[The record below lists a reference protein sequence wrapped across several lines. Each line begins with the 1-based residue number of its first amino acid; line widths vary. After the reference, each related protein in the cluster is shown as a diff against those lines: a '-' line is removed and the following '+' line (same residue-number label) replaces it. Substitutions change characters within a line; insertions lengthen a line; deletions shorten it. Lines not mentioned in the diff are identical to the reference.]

1 MNKKII
7 IFLFAVITIGFTG
20 NLWAN
25 HPPQKGKNKHKSKEK
40 RVTAK
45 EKENKEKTAILT
57 EKESKDKTKTVAVTK
72 TDSLK
77 NKPTSPLEEIIDTL
91 KATQNLKF
99 KFYKKDAHAS
109 YYAQKFHGK
118 RTASGVRFDNTK
130 YTAAHKKLPF
140 GTKVRVTNEA
150 NGKSVIVEITDRG
163 PFSKVREIDL
173 SKKAF
178 MELVDNKNTGA
189 VIVKLEVEDK

>member
-1 MNKKII
+1 MNTKIVTLLFSFI
-7 IFLFAVITIGFTG
+7 ILVFSAS
-20 NLWAN
+20 LWATN
-25 HPPQKGKNKHKSKEK
+25 PPQQKEKNKSK
-40 RVTAK
+40 T
-45 EKENKEKTAILT
+45 
-57 EKESKDKTKTVAVTK
+57 KESTVTPKETKDKTKILPLTK
-72 TDSLK
+72 G
-77 NKPTSPLEEIIDTL
+77 DTL
-91 KATQNLKF
+91 KTKTLTELLEVTDSVKTDLNLKF
-99 KFYKKDAHAS
+99 KFYKKNAHAS

-140 GTKVRVTNEA
+140 GTKVKVTNEA

-178 MELVDNKNTGA
+178 MDLVDNKNSGA